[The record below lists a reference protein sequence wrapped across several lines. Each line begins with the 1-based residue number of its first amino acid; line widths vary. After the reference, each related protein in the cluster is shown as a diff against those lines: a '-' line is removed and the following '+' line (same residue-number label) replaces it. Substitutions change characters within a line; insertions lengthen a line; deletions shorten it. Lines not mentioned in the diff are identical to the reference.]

1 MDGVTLQVGGGPERL
16 AEAVWALLGGRAD
29 AVTQGSTTVL
39 RVGADVLAEGD
50 EAVARTL
57 ARRAGGTL
65 LGETAADAALADDFL
80 SEWNATAPAGRAAAL
95 EQRLALRTYVSGHD
109 LTLADVAVLQ
119 WAQSV
124 GAAALGPHA
133 RRWREHVERTQ
144 PALRPRAPTDEP
156 NAKKSKTDDLNLG
169 HLGSF
174 AKMELTNA
182 VEGKVVV
189 RFPPEPS
196 G

>member
-1 MDGVTLQVGGGPERL
+1 MDGVTLQVGSGAGRL
-16 AEAVWALLGGRAD
+16 AEAVWAFLGGRAD
-29 AVTQGSTTVL
+29 AVTQGATTVL
-39 RVGADVLAEGD
+39 RSGADVLAEGD
-50 EAVARTL
+50 EAAARAL
-57 ARRAGGTL
+57 ARRAGGAL

-80 SEWNATAPAGRAAAL
+80 TAWNATPEAGRAAAL
-95 EQRLALRTYVSGHD
+95 EQRLTLRTFVSGHS

-119 WAQSV
+119 WAQ
-124 GAAALGPHA
+124 GAGPALGVHG
-133 RRWREHVERTQ
+133 RRWREHVERVH
-144 PALRPRAPTDEP
+144 PALRPRAAADEP
-156 NAKKSKTDDLNLG
+156 SAKKSKTDEINLG